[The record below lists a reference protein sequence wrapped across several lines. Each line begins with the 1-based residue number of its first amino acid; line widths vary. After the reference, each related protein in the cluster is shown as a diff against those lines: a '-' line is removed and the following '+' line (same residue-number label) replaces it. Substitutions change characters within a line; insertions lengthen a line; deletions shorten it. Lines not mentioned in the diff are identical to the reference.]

1 MAIRAPDGANNI
13 NIAWKN
19 LTLSYFILSLYIP
32 AMMCFT
38 RPFRELNLSVPAGR
52 SFCEPAELRD
62 AMSCQF

>member
-1 MAIRAPDGANNI
+1 MH
-13 NIAWKN
+13 IAWKN
-19 LTLSYFILSLYIP
+19 LTLSYFVLSLYIP

-52 SFCEPAELRD
+52 SFCDPAELRD